1 MKGSKTALLGEL
13 EERLRFETLLA
24 DISTQFINLPSD
36 QIDSG
41 IEDAQR
47 RVCECLGLDM
57 STLWQWSDADQ
68 RYLTLTHTYSPPAI
82 PLRLKRLDAQEA
94 LPWTVQK
101 LLRKETLVF
110 SSIDELPPE
119 AVSDREIRRQ
129 FGVRSSVSIP
139 LSTGGGP
146 LIGVLTFNT
155 LLAERT
161 WPPETV
167 NRLNLVAQIFSN
179 ALARQQSDS
188 KLRESEAR
196 LRLAADS
203 AGAILWELEI
213 DTGHLWTTEQGKE
226 FFGFAPDSQL
236 SLDSFLLV
244 VHPDD
249 RGMLRRGVAEAM
261 RSGLECKFEYR
272 IERAHGDNR
281 WVISLGRPYSTPVP
295 RLIGASIDITERKM
309 IEERILGSEARLAA
323 AIDTAALG
331 FYELGEDYRMIFLD
345 DRMRDILGVAP
356 ADEQHTR
363 QFWLSHIHPED
374 LAWIVVQSRQVLEQ
388 GVDRFM
394 GEYRYLHPERGV
406 TWLRHVSRV
415 LERDAAGR
423 AVRVIGVMQDI
434 TERKHEEDKLK
445 KSEAALKHNQ
455 KDLQRL
461 AGRLI
466 STQEEELRR
475 LSRELHDDLTQRL
488 AVLAIDAG
496 KLEQR
501 LDNEESTVPIESLQK
516 ISRIKEQLISIS
528 EDVHRISRQLHP
540 TILDD
545 LGLIQA
551 IESECEA
558 IQMRENIEIMFS
570 HEGVVDRI
578 RDDIALC
585 LYRIIQEGLKNII
598 RHSGATK
605 CEIIL
610 KVVDD
615 TLCLTITD
623 EGRGFDAVE
632 ERKKP
637 GLGLSSM
644 RERAQLVD
652 GDFSI
657 ESWPGQG
664 TVIRVN
670 VSLTQERT

>member
-1 MKGSKTALLGEL
+1 MLGEL
-13 EERLRFETLLA
+13 EERLRFEALLI

-36 QIDSG
+36 QIDNG

-47 RVCECLGLDM
+47 RVCECLGLDL
-57 STLWQWSDADQ
+57 STLWQWSNEKLSFLA
-68 RYLTLTHTYSPPAI
+68 LTHLYSRPGGPAR
-82 PLRLKRLDAQEA
+82 PKRIDAQEMF
-94 LPWTVQK
+94 PWICERM
-101 LLRKETLVF
+101 LRRETLVF
-110 SSIDELPPE
+110 SSTEQLPPE
-119 AVSDREIRRQ
+119 AVRDRESRHY
-129 FGVRSSVSIP
+129 FGIKSSVTIP

-155 LLAERT
+155 LQVERT
-161 WPPETV
+161 WHPETV

-213 DTGHLWTTEQGKE
+213 DTGLLWTTEQGKE

-236 SLDSFLLV
+236 SFDSFLLV
-244 VHPDD
+244 VHPED
-249 RGMLRRGVAEAM
+249 RGMLRRGVAEAI
-261 RSGLECKFEYR
+261 RSGLDCRFEYR
-272 IERAHGDNR
+272 IERAHGDNL
-281 WVISLGRPYSTPVP
+281 WIISLGRPYSTPVP
-295 RLIGASIDITERKM
+295 RLLGASIDITERKM

-331 FYELGEDYRMIFLD
+331 FYEMGEDYRIVFLD

-356 ADEQHTR
+356 ADEPHTR

-374 LAWIVVQSRQVLEQ
+374 LAWIVDQTMQVLEQ
-388 GVDRFM
+388 GADRFM
-394 GEYRYLHPERGV
+394 GEYRYLHPERGI
-406 TWLRHVSRV
+406 TWLRHASRV
-415 LERDAAGR
+415 LERDANGR
-423 AVRVIGVMQDI
+423 AARVIGVMQDI
-434 TERKHEEDKLK
+434 TGRKHEEDKLK

-455 KDLQRL
+455 RDLQRL
-461 AGRLI
+461 TGRLI

-501 LDNEESTVPIESLQK
+501 LDNEESAVPVESLQK
-516 ISRIKEQLISIS
+516 ICRIKEQLISIS
-528 EDVHRISRQLHP
+528 KDVHRLSRQLHP

-558 IQMRENIEIMFS
+558 IELRENIEIMFS
-570 HEGVVDRI
+570 HEDVVDRI

-585 LYRIIQEGLKNII
+585 FYRIIQEGLKNII

-610 KVVDD
+610 NVVDD
-615 TLCLTITD
+615 TLCLTIRD
-623 EGRGFDAVE
+623 EGKGFDAIEV
-632 ERKKP
+632 RKKL

-644 RERAQLVD
+644 RERAQLIH
-652 GDFSI
+652 GYFSI
-657 ESWPGQG
+657 ESWPDRG

-670 VSLTQERT
+670 VSLTQEWT